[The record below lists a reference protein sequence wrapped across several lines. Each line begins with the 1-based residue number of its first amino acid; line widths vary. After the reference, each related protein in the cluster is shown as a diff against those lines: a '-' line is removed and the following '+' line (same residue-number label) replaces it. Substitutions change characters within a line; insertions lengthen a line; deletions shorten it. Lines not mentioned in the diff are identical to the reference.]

1 MEIHRS
7 FSRCGSDVTSIP
19 SLPQLR
25 YKALRHPHCIAQSVF
40 RTHRLMAMYY
50 RLLDMDR
57 YEREQAIRE
66 LDTVNPTFREI
77 DWQIIDALE
86 EGQQTRQQLAERL
99 DVTGEYIYK
108 RIDTLKTIGL
118 VEVLHEGFYA
128 LPEHRGIAVTEETR
142 DRLSERKASDE
153 SFDALVSRILD
164 ETAD

>member
-1 MEIHRS
+1 
-7 FSRCGSDVTSIP
+7 
-19 SLPQLR
+19 
-25 YKALRHPHCIAQSVF
+25 
-40 RTHRLMAMYY
+40 MYY

-153 SFDALVSRILD
+153 SFDALVSRLLD